1 MDDGWLAPCQR
12 VKELGRKGSLRSLGI
27 GGSEG
32 NKGRLTEIGSGL
44 IIEFG
49 FLSLK

>member
-1 MDDGWLAPCQR
+1 MVVGYPLIRGSRSA
-12 VKELGRKGSLRSLGI
+12 GRKGGLRSLGI
-27 GGSEG
+27 GGSDG
-32 NKGRLTEIGSGL
+32 NKGRLTEIGTGL